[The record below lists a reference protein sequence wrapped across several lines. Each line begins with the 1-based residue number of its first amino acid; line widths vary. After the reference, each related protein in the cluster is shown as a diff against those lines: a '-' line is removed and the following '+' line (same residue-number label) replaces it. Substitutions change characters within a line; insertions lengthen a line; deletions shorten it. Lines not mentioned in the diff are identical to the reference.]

1 MQKESQKIDHCPN
14 CGAELTLWQQV
25 MLSVDHSLMCRN
37 CWRRIVIDTLDSVDS
52 THDDSS
58 TSKIFLDDQGE

>member
-1 MQKESQKIDHCPN
+1 MPKEFQKIDHCPN

-37 CWRRIVIDTLDSVDS
+37 CWRRIVIDTLDSI
-52 THDDSS
+52 DSS
-58 TSKIFLDDQGE
+58 DNFSNSKIIPDDQGE